1 MDAVVN
7 SGTTPALDKT
17 LAFLSARIEVIAENI
32 ANADTPGYHARQL
45 SGAKFQQALA
55 RAVEERDPTPGS
67 PLRIGSSGEFRE
79 DANGRLTFQPSVLPQ
94 DNILFH
100 DGTHMRIEEQMR
112 DLAETVMMHQVVVE
126 FLRGNFEGANKAI
139 RGRNI

>member
-32 ANADTPGYHARQL
+32 ANADSPGYQAKQL

-67 PLRIGSSGEFRE
+67 PLRLGSGDGFRE
-79 DANGRLTFQPSVLPQ
+79 DANGRLTFRPSLLPQ
-94 DNILFH
+94 QNILFH
-100 DGTHMRIEEQMR
+100 DGTDMRIEEQMK